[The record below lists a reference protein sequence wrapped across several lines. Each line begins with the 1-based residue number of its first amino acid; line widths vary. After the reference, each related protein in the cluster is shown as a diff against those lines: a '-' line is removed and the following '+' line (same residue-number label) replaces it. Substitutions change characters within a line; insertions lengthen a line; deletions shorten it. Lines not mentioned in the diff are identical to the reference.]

1 MTRLTPIFKIA
12 AALHHGHDDQ
22 LLVVCGEL
30 INSPNGS
37 RALVQDVLRLCHL
50 FCGFPKV
57 VRALNLI
64 SHEFGFAAEADFE
77 ATQADPANGKAMFAE
92 VYGTDTDPV
101 LQHLRRVDPIFLDW
115 VIEHAYGTTFG
126 ATDLDLEERERLSVV
141 ALSACGCWQQ
151 ARSHIRACLRHGVS
165 EADLLADLERVAWL
179 STEQQD
185 LAATCI
191 STENEG
197 K

>member
-12 AALHHGHDDQ
+12 SALHHGNDDQ

-30 INSPNGS
+30 MESPNGS

-64 SHEFGFAAEADFE
+64 SHEFGFAAEADL
-77 ATQADPANGKAMFAE
+77 ATSARNTASSQEMFAE
-92 VYGTDTDPV
+92 VYGSDTDPV
-101 LQHLRRVDPIFLDW
+101 LQHLKRVDPTFLDW

-126 ATDLDLEERERLSVV
+126 ATDLNLEERERLSVV
-141 ALSACGCWQQ
+141 ALSASGCWQQ

-165 EADLLADLERVAWL
+165 ETDLIADLERVTWL
-179 STEQQD
+179 STAQQD

-191 STENEG
+191 STENKG